1 MLRRLPL
8 VTALATATP
17 FPCFSRWIRT
27 DCGYR
32 SNRRRLA
39 VVVVVESTYDRSVYF
54 DGLAP
59 KLGAV
64 TRSSCLRKETEV
76 NMKDREDAGG
86 VVLTG
91 NVGET
96 NSDGDGRTILQ
107 VECGMNKAVLH
118 LDKLCQGSKG
128 ACVLFDDAWMTPNE
142 FQAAS
147 GRELAK
153 DWKRSIKHH
162 DKSLK
167 LLIGKGF
174 LFIDPAVC
182 RCEHCVPSSSSPLT
196 EPPSITASPSET
208 KIPKVC
214 ITSLS

>member
-1 MLRRLPL
+1 
-8 VTALATATP
+8 
-17 FPCFSRWIRT
+17 
-27 DCGYR
+27 
-32 SNRRRLA
+32 
-39 VVVVVESTYDRSVYF
+39 
-54 DGLAP
+54 
-59 KLGAV
+59 
-64 TRSSCLRKETEV
+64 
-76 NMKDREDAGG
+76 
-86 VVLTG
+86 
-91 NVGET
+91 
-96 NSDGDGRTILQ
+96 
-107 VECGMNKAVLH
+107 
-118 LDKLCQGSKG
+118 
-128 ACVLFDDAWMTPNE
+128 MTPNE

-182 RCEHCVPSSSSPLT
+182 RCEHCVPSSSS
-196 EPPSITASPSET
+196 SPSTESPTTSPSVT

>member
-1 MLRRLPL
+1 
-8 VTALATATP
+8 
-17 FPCFSRWIRT
+17 
-27 DCGYR
+27 
-32 SNRRRLA
+32 
-39 VVVVVESTYDRSVYF
+39 
-54 DGLAP
+54 
-59 KLGAV
+59 
-64 TRSSCLRKETEV
+64 
-76 NMKDREDAGG
+76 MKDREDTGG

-91 NVGET
+91 DVGET

-182 RCEHCVPSSSSPLT
+182 RCEHCVPSSSSPSAESPT
-196 EPPSITASPSET
+196 ITTSPSET
-208 KIPKVC
+208 KITKVG
-214 ITSLS
+214 IVVVVNMVQLMSVMLNYQSRS